1 MINYDN
7 VLSTRAAGIKPSGI
21 RKFFDLLDGR
31 DDVISLTVGQPDFV
45 TPWHIR
51 EKAIRSIEDGKTY
64 YTANSGL
71 PELRRAI
78 ADYLNRRFS
87 LVYDSKN
94 EIIVTVGGSEAID
107 MAMRAIIDPGDEV
120 IIPMPSYVC
129 YEPMTQLLG
138 AVPVTIKTKSENAFK
153 LTAQELKNAI
163 TPRTKALILPFPN
176 NPTGAVL
183 DAEDVKE
190 IAEVLKDT
198 DIAVISDEIYA
209 ELTYGRRHVSIA
221 SVPGMR
227 ERTVLVSGVSK
238 AYAMTGWRL
247 GYIAAPKE
255 ITRQILKIHQYAIM
269 CAPTASQFAAVEAFD
284 NSDEDIEYMRAQ
296 YNRRRTMLLE
306 GLETIGLPCFEPRGA
321 FYVFPQVTQD
331 CKMTSEEFCNRLLNE
346 NSLAIVPG
354 TAFGECGA
362 GFARLSYAYSV
373 KHIAGALER
382 LEDFVKKIK
391 K

>member
-7 VLSTRAAGIKPSGI
+7 VLSMRAAGIKPSGI

-87 LVYDSKN
+87 LSYDSKN

-138 AVPVTIKTKSENAFK
+138 AVPVTINTKSENAFK
-153 LTAQELKNAI
+153 LTAQELKKAI

-183 DAEDVKE
+183 DAEDVKG

-321 FYVFPQVTQD
+321 FYVFPQVTQGG
-331 CKMTSEEFCNRLLNE
+331 KMTSEEFCNRLLNE

-354 TAFGECGA
+354 TAFGDCGE

-382 LEDFVKKIK
+382 LEDFVKKIRS
-391 K
+391 

>member
-138 AVPVTIKTKSENAFK
+138 AVPVTINTKSENAFK
-153 LTAQELKNAI
+153 LTAQELKKAI

-354 TAFGECGA
+354 TAFGECGE

>member
-87 LVYDSKN
+87 LSYDSKN

-138 AVPVTIKTKSENAFK
+138 AVPVTINTKSENAFK
-153 LTAQELKNAI
+153 LTAQELKKAI

-354 TAFGECGA
+354 TAFGECGE

-382 LEDFVKKIK
+382 LEDFVKKFK

>member
-138 AVPVTIKTKSENAFK
+138 AVPVTINTKSENAFK
-153 LTAQELKNAI
+153 LTAQELKKAI

-321 FYVFPQVTQD
+321 FYVFPQVTQG
-331 CKMTSEEFCNRLLNE
+331 CKMTSEEFCSRLLNE
-346 NSLAIVPG
+346 NLLAIVPG
-354 TAFGECGA
+354 TAFGDCGE

-373 KHIAGALER
+373 RHIAGALER
-382 LEDFVKKIK
+382 LEDFVKKIRS
-391 K
+391 